1 MIRLY
6 LVRHAAEKEQ
16 DGRRVL
22 TSRGRRRFRRAA
34 RAFAELEEPVHLIC
48 TGCKPHV
55 KETARLLSR
64 DLGLGEAVELEELS
78 PRAPPAALLR
88 AIGKRCSDGDGVVLV
103 GHGRQLRR
111 LLASFGLRKGELPL
125 RKGWIVRLD
134 VDALPRPRA
143 CVPRFRVRPTAG
155 KMEDAFLGMRKAS

>member
-1 MIRLY
+1 
-6 LVRHAAEKEQ
+6 
-16 DGRRVL
+16 
-22 TSRGRRRFRRAA
+22 
-34 RAFAELEEPVHLIC
+34 
-48 TGCKPHV
+48 
-55 KETARLLSR
+55 LLSR

-78 PRAPPAALLR
+78 PRVRPASLLR
-88 AIGKRCSDGDGVVLV
+88 AIGERCSDGDGVVLV

>member
-16 DGRRVL
+16 DGGRVL
-22 TSRGRRRFRRAA
+22 TARGRRQFRRAA

-48 TGCKPHV
+48 TGRKPHV
-55 KETARLLSR
+55 KETARLLAR
-64 DLGLGEAVELEELS
+64 GLGLGEVVELDELS
-78 PRAPPAALLR
+78 PRARPAALLR
-88 AIGKRCSDGDGVVLV
+88 AIGLRSSDGDGVILV

-111 LLASFGLRKGELPL
+111 LLASFGLRKHEFPL

-134 VDALPRPRA
+134 VDALPRPRS
-143 CVPRFRVRPTAG
+143 CVPRFRLRPAASEP
-155 KMEDAFLGMRKAS
+155 EDAFLGVRVAS